1 MLNPATETTPRFLST
16 DEAAEMLRIKTQT
29 LRVWRWR
36 GDGPRYLKAGSR
48 VLYKLADVLTWLEQT
63 SAQSTSEVQA

>member
-1 MLNPATETTPRFLST
+1 MLNAVTETTPRFLST
-16 DEAAEMLRIKTQT
+16 DEVAELLKLKSQT

-48 VLYKLADVLTWLEQT
+48 VLYKLADVLAWLEKT
-63 SAQSTSEVQA
+63 AAQSTSEVK

>member
-1 MLNPATETTPRFLST
+1 MLNPATETIPSFLST
-16 DEAAEMLRIKTQT
+16 DEVAEMVHIKPQT

-48 VLYKLADVLTWLEQT
+48 VLYKLSDVLAWLERS